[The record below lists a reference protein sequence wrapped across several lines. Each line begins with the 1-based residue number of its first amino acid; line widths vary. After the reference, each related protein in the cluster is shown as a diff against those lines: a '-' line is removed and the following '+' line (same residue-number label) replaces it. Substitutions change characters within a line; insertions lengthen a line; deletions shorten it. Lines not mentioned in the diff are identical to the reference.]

1 MRTIQTASIMV
12 LLGTAACQSSDP
24 SPVGPAPEPAPTPGG
39 PVTLHAEP
47 PIDLGGS
54 VPAAALAFAHDGAVL
69 RAGHLTHEVKLTGD
83 FIDVTPS
90 HRDPETGQ
98 RIVGGAIGLKTT
110 AVAVG
115 GEGLALA
122 AAAPRQVGAGNVVE
136 IPRGELTEL
145 VTNREDGIEQAWRF
159 ERQPQGGDLSVEVE
173 VAGHR
178 FVESTASGLHFRSD
192 RGLGF
197 RYSHA
202 IWRDAAGAAWDIAA
216 RYEDGR
222 IVMTVPEEVLAA
234 SAYPAVLDPTVSPE
248 LFVDV
253 PANGTT
259 GRNSLGIDMAG
270 GGTQYLL
277 VWQDQRHGNRNEIYG
292 TRLGADGAVL
302 DVNGILVGTAAGG
315 LQNPAV
321 AFIGTGYLVAWE
333 HVVGAGNADIAAAFV
348 SAEGAVT
355 QLGTIAGTS
364 ANETLP
370 AVGGRSG
377 EALLVWQ
384 SGGDVIGAP
393 YALGVFGLPV
403 PIANSAN
410 VEKDAAV
417 SGNPGG
423 DYLVSFTE
431 TAGTNDNVRARL
443 VSPLGLPNGAA
454 FDLAAGPTIEGASSA
469 AFDGTNHIVAW
480 TVVHAGTAN
489 DIAARRV
496 GPTGTL
502 LEAAPVD
509 INRGVSGQIAP
520 DIACHAAGCFIA
532 WEDLRQYGT
541 TLRDVFGAV
550 VAPDLTVTA
559 NDIPVMPFARQQT
572 TPSVATAGGA
582 YLAGWNDTR
591 DPDVTSVRA
600 TRVDAAGAVL
610 DAGAAALIVVRSTSN
625 YGPPAI
631 GQTAGLTDLF
641 WSDSQVP
648 DTNLMHVRFYGTGL
662 QKDPDPLVVSD
673 APFGQLAPAATGMG
687 MLSFVAWQDAR
698 TGERDI
704 RAARLDTVTGE
715 VLDPD
720 GILLAGT
727 GDQLG
732 PKVASTGTSA
742 LVVWQ
747 DRRTG
752 TFDIMGALVTN
763 AGVVTLTDIPICT
776 APGDQTRPNVAYDEV
791 NGVFLVVWND
801 PSAGTLDI
809 RGARV
814 SPTGVV
820 LDANCGEV
828 ISGAAGAQF
837 SPDLAAGG
845 GQFLVVWED
854 RRNDASRGD
863 IFGARVRAMGGITV
877 LEPAG
882 IPIAVHPATQQAE
895 PAVAFGSGGSYAVV
909 WTDDRNAAMTSNDI
923 LGVQVSSAGIVGP
936 SFPIA
941 NAPESE
947 RTPDI
952 SQGTTVAKQFSVAY
966 LKTNPALDSTRIQL
980 RRLTLVS
987 PQGQACT
994 SDAQCE
1000 SGFCRDNKCCNSDCG
1015 GGGANGDLGDCQ
1027 ACSVAH
1033 YGQADG
1039 TCTLIVDTSYRC
1051 RPYVSSYCD
1060 VPERCDGISTECGPD
1075 LGQNQGKVCNLMTG
1089 AVCPPNDLSGA
1100 PHACPSI

>member
-1 MRTIQTASIMV
+1 MRTIKTASIMV
-12 LLGTAACQSSDP
+12 LLGTAACQSSDT
-24 SPVGPAPEPAPTPGG
+24 SPAPEPAPTPGG
-39 PVTLHAEP
+39 PLHAEP

-69 RAGHLTHEVKLTGD
+69 RAGHLTHEVKLTDD

-98 RIVGGAIGLKTT
+98 RLVGGALGLRTT

-115 GEGLALA
+115 GEGLSLVAG
-122 AAAPRQVGAGNVVE
+122 APRPVGAGNVVE

-159 ERQPQGGDLSVEVE
+159 EQAPQGGDLSVEVE

-222 IVMTVPEEVLAA
+222 IVMTVPEEVLVA
-234 SAYPAVLDPTVSPE
+234 SAYPAVLDPTVSAE

-253 PANGTT
+253 PASGTT
-259 GRNSLGIDMAG
+259 GRASLGVDMAG
-270 GGTQYLL
+270 GGTQYFL
-277 VWQDQRHGNRNEIYG
+277 VWQDQRHGNRTEIYG

-302 DVNGILVGTAAGG
+302 DPDGILVGTAAGG

-321 AFIGTGYLVAWE
+321 ALIGTEYIVAWE
-333 HVVGAGNADIAAAFV
+333 HVVAAGNSDIAAALV
-348 SAEGAVT
+348 SADGAVT

-370 AVGGRSG
+370 AVGGRAG
-377 EALLVWQ
+377 EALVVWQ
-384 SGGDVIGAP
+384 SGGDLIGAR
-393 YALGVFGLPV
+393 YALGAFGAPA
-403 PIANSAN
+403 PIAAGAN
-410 VEKDAAV
+410 IEKEPAV

-423 DYLVSFTE
+423 DYLVTFTE
-431 TAGTNDNVRARL
+431 TVDTNDNVRGQL

-454 FDLAAGPTIEGASSA
+454 FDLAAGATAEGASSA
-469 AFDGTNHIVAW
+469 AFDGTNHVVAW
-480 TVVHAGTAN
+480 TVINPGTAN

-520 DIACHAAGCFIA
+520 DVACHAAGCFIA

-559 NDIPVMPFARQQT
+559 NDLPVMPFARQQT
-572 TPSVATAGGA
+572 APAVATVGGA

-591 DPDVTSVRA
+591 DPDVTTVRA
-600 TRVDAAGAVL
+600 TRVDAAGAVV
-610 DAGAAALIVVRSTSN
+610 DAGAAALVVVRSTSN
-625 YGPPAI
+625 YGAPAI
-631 GQTAGLTDLF
+631 GQTSGLTDLF
-641 WSDSQVP
+641 FSESQVP
-648 DTNLMHVRFYGTGL
+648 DTNLMHVRFYGTGV
-662 QKDPDPLVVSD
+662 QRDPTPLVVSA
-673 APFGQLAPAATGMG
+673 APFGQLSPAATGMG
-687 MLSFVAWQDAR
+687 ALSFVAWQDAR

-704 RAARLDTVTGE
+704 RAARLDTVTGA

-720 GILLAGT
+720 GIPVAVGT

-732 PKVASTGTSA
+732 PKVASAGTSA
-742 LVVWQ
+742 LIVWQ

-752 TFDIMGALVTN
+752 SFDIMGALVTS
-763 AGVVTLTDIPICT
+763 AGVLALTDIPICT
-776 APGDQTRPNVAYDEV
+776 AAGDQTRPNVAYDAT
-791 NGVFLVVWND
+791 NGVYLVVWND
-801 PSAGTLDI
+801 PSGGTLDI

-814 SPTGVV
+814 SAAGVV
-820 LDANCGEV
+820 LDADCGTV
-828 ISGAAGAQF
+828 ISGGSGAQF
-837 SPDLAAGG
+837 SPDVAAGG

-854 RRNDASRGD
+854 RRNDPSRGD

-877 LEPAG
+877 LDPAG
-882 IPIAVHPATQQAE
+882 LSIAVHPGTQQAE
-895 PAVAFGSGGSYAVV
+895 PAVAFGSGGSFAVV
-909 WTDDRNAAMTSNDI
+909 WTDDRNAATTSTDI
-923 LGVQVSSAGIVGP
+923 LGAQVSPTGIV
-936 SFPIA
+936 SVAFPVA

-947 RTPDI
+947 RAADI
-952 SQGTTVAKQFSVAY
+952 SPGTTAAKPFSVAY
-966 LKTNPALDSTRIQL
+966 LKANPALDSTRIQL
-980 RRLTLVS
+980 RRLTIVS
-987 PQGQACT
+987 SLGKACT
-994 SDAQCE
+994 ADSQCE
-1000 SGFCRDNKCCNSDCG
+1000 SGFCRDNKCCDSDCG
-1015 GGGANGDLGDCQ
+1015 GGGAYGNLGDCQ
-1027 ACSVAH
+1027 ACSIAH

-1039 TCTLIVDTSYRC
+1039 TCTLIIDTTYRC
-1051 RPYVSSYCD
+1051 RPYVNSLCD

-1075 LGQNQGKVCNLMTG
+1075 LGQFQGRVCNTTTG
-1089 AVCPPNDLSGA
+1089 AVCPANDVSGA
-1100 PHACPSI
+1100 PHYCPDI

>member
-12 LLGTAACQSSDP
+12 LLGTAACQSSDT
-24 SPVGPAPEPAPTPGG
+24 SPAPEPAPTPGG
-39 PVTLHAEP
+39 PLHAEP

-69 RAGHLTHEVKLTGD
+69 RGGHLTHEVKLTDD

-98 RIVGGAIGLKTT
+98 RIVGGALGLKTT

-115 GEGLALA
+115 GEGLALNA
-122 AAAPRQVGAGNVVE
+122 GAPRPVGAGNVVE

-159 ERQPQGGDLSVEVE
+159 ERQPQGGDLSIEVE
-173 VAGHR
+173 VSGHR
-178 FVESTASGLHFRSD
+178 FVESTASGLHFRSE

-216 RYEDGR
+216 RYEDDR

-234 SAYPAVLDPTVSPE
+234 SAYPAVLDPTVSAE

-259 GRNSLGIDMAG
+259 GRSSLGVDMAG
-270 GGTQYLL
+270 GGTEYFL
-277 VWQDQRHGNRNEIYG
+277 VWQDQRHGNRTEIYG
-292 TRLGADGAVL
+292 TRLGADGTVL
-302 DVNGILVGTAAGG
+302 DPDGILVGTAADG

-321 AFIGTGYLVAWE
+321 AFLGTGYLVAWE
-333 HVVGAGNADIAAAFV
+333 HVVAAGNSDIAAAFV
-348 SAEGAVT
+348 AADGAVT

-370 AVGGRSG
+370 AVGGRTG

-384 SGGDVIGAP
+384 SGGDLIGAP
-393 YALGVFGLPV
+393 YALGVFGMPAA
-403 PIANSAN
+403 IANSAN
-410 VEKDAAV
+410 VEKEPAV

-423 DYLVSFTE
+423 DYLVTFTE
-431 TAGTNDNVRARL
+431 TVGTNDNVRGQL

-454 FDLAAGPTIEGASSA
+454 FDLAAGATTEGASSA

-480 TVVHAGTAN
+480 TVINAGTAN

-520 DIACHAAGCFIA
+520 DVACHAAGCFIA
-532 WEDLRQYGT
+532 WEDLRQYAT

-559 NDIPVMPFARQQT
+559 NDLPVMPFARQQT
-572 TPSVATAGGA
+572 TPAVATAGGA

-591 DPDVTSVRA
+591 DPDVTTVRA

-610 DAGAAALIVVRSTSN
+610 DAGAAALVVVRSTSN
-625 YGPPAI
+625 YGAPAI
-631 GQTAGLTDLF
+631 GQTSGLTDLF
-641 WSDSQVP
+641 FSDSQVP
-648 DTNLMHVRFYGTGL
+648 DTNLMHVRFYGTGV
-662 QKDPDPLVVSD
+662 QRDPVPLVVSD
-673 APFGQLAPAATGMG
+673 APFGQLAPAAAGMG
-687 MLSFVAWQDAR
+687 GQALVVWQDAR
-698 TGERDI
+698 NVDRDI
-704 RAARLDTVTGE
+704 YAARLDTSGTGDP
-715 VLDPD
+715 LDPA
-720 GILLAGT
+720 GIPVTMAT

-732 PKVASTGTSA
+732 PKVASAGTSA

-752 TFDIMGALVTN
+752 TFDIMGAIVTSTGTV
-763 AGVVTLTDIPICT
+763 ALTDIPICT
-776 APGDQTRPNVAYDEV
+776 AAGDQTRPNVAYDV
-791 NGVFLVVWND
+791 LNGVYLVVWND
-801 PSAGTLDI
+801 PSGGTLDI

-814 SPTGVV
+814 SPAGVV
-820 LDANCGEV
+820 LDADCGAV
-828 ISGAAGAQF
+828 ISGGPGAQF

-877 LEPAG
+877 LDPAG

-895 PAVAFGSGGSYAVV
+895 PAVAFGSGGSFAVV
-909 WTDDRNAAMTSNDI
+909 WTDDRNAAMTSTDI
-923 LGVQVSSAGIVGP
+923 LGVQVSSTGIVGP
-936 SFPIA
+936 LFPIA
-941 NAPESE
+941 DAPESE
-947 RTPDI
+947 RAPDI
-952 SQGTTVAKQFSVAY
+952 SPGTTAAKPFSVAY
-966 LKTNPALDSTRIQL
+966 LKANPALDSTRIQL
-980 RRLTLVS
+980 RRLTIVS
-987 PQGQACT
+987 SLGKACT
-994 SDAQCE
+994 ADSQCE
-1000 SGFCRDNKCCNSDCG
+1000 SGFCRDNKCCDSDCG
-1015 GGGANGDLGDCQ
+1015 GGGAYGDLGDCQ

-1039 TCTLIVDTSYRC
+1039 TCTLIIDTSYRC
-1051 RPYVSSYCD
+1051 RPYVNSLCD

-1075 LGQNQGKVCNLMTG
+1075 LGQQQGRVCNTTTG
-1089 AVCPPNDLSGA
+1089 AVCPPNDISGA
-1100 PHACPSI
+1100 PHYCPSI